1 VIAAV
6 QASQPIIVKLV
17 EPHQTNVADVLI
29 GALGVTGVLVV
40 IAAIAGLLAGGLL
53 FWIRARQRSRI
64 G

>member
-6 QASQPIIVKLV
+6 QASEPIIVKLV

-40 IAAIAGLLAGGLL
+40 IAAVAGLLAGGLL
-53 FWIRARQRSRI
+53 FWMRGRSRI

>member
-6 QASQPIIVKLV
+6 QTSEPIIVKLV

-29 GALGVTGVLVV
+29 GALGVTGVLVMV
-40 IAAIAGLLAGGLL
+40 AAVAGIVAGGLL
-53 FWIRARQRSRI
+53 YWIRARQRSRI

>member
-40 IAAIAGLLAGGLL
+40 IAAVAGLLAGGLL
-53 FWIRARQRSRI
+53 FWMRGRSRT

>member
-1 VIAAV
+1 MIAAV
-6 QASQPIIVKLV
+6 QASEPIIVKLV

-40 IAAIAGLLAGGLL
+40 IAVVAGLLAGGLL
-53 FWIRARQRSRI
+53 FWMRGRSRI

>member
-6 QASQPIIVKLV
+6 QASEPIIVKLV